1 MLWIWRVPSTRGEH
15 RRDGG
20 RWNRLV
26 TEWERNRLSRR
37 RRRDLHWRRRRGPLG
52 RRHLAGK
59 RNDGYLGFGRFGMSQ
74 ADLGTYCI
82 DSVRAGTIWR
92 ARASFGGE
100 IGAREADRAGDRWG
114 ERIASAVADDGRG
127 AGSFALGLPFG
138 SSDSR
143 AARSGFLAPPTRIK
157 ADVVGV
163 RAGSVGP
170 LY

>member
-20 RWNRLV
+20 RWNRLG

-92 ARASFGGE
+92 EGNRFGRARASFGGE
-100 IGAREADRAGDRWG
+100 IGAREADRAGDRWNESLAQSPTTG
-114 ERIASAVADDGRG
+114 AERAV
-127 AGSFALGLPFG
+127 LPWVW
-138 SSDSR
+138 
-143 AARSGFLAPPTRIK
+143 PC
-157 ADVVGV
+157 
-163 RAGSVGP
+163 
-170 LY
+170 